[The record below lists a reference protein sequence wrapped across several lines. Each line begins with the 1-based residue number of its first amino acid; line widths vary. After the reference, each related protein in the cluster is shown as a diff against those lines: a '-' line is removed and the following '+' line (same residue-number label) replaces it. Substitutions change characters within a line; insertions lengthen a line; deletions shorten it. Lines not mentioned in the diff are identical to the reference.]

1 MQNKGPNPVKHSDF
15 RVNGESD
22 GGMLMSDAIPESEP
36 IELKKGDE
44 SEDSLDN
51 ELLPYQDDTIKEE
64 GDVLDSDDSGSVA
77 LSSKPES
84 SSKRSKI

>member
-51 ELLPYQDDTIKEE
+51 ELLPY
-64 GDVLDSDDSGSVA
+64 
-77 LSSKPES
+77 
-84 SSKRSKI
+84 